1 MKQQMITE
9 IVQKLTALMLPVIQG
24 QETDLSINC
33 EFLDASWG
41 SGSRKIS
48 YETAIFLNEDE
59 KQIFMYEKTLEIGS
73 GVSFGASSD
82 TTFQSGTTLF
92 RKVKSIQYGPDG
104 RAFDYNLDLGAIPK
118 AVKDTAK
125 QYGWKF
131 KTVLSRSKA
140 CYPAGYGVGTG
151 IVGAVGGAAILST
164 ANVSSN
170 VPTQVPPNA
179 SVTSSTLPTQFC
191 PHCGTQ
197 HNIGAA
203 FCANCGKS
211 LGGTPAAAAVAGGV
225 ASIASA
231 ASVTSAGGAASTVR
245 SSNSSATLGAATPQG
260 AQADPKRKF
269 GILRTLG
276 FGLLSITTVLFFALM
291 SVNLVGWLI
300 GFATLFVTLI
310 LLKLSV
316 GKGLFIN
323 LLIFLIS
330 FVTLFFVMSYSIPD
344 TKDTSS
350 LGNPVGQNESTP
362 TAVTQNKVDS
372 TGTTVAAGTA
382 VDHSQSAFYIEY
394 VNIDTG
400 ASVHYDSELNYF
412 KGALSIQSRVILG
425 LNTNIP
431 YYSNGNG
438 ETQNDTNII
447 KATLNVTPVNVP
459 VGNFVAYRFLGYDSM
474 VLNPKTLKNQS
485 LPTDYVLP
493 VYSTYDEATAKEDSG
508 DGNYILYLVGETQS
522 VQLRF
527 GTAILDI
534 LPSEDFSQKTTDQYY
549 ADSLALAASKGYTDA
564 GLRHRVR
571 ISLLL
576 ESKNGKK
583 HLIEFERDIL
593 PDGYSILTTTPGGT
607 HYEEKSD
614 GNPQNAKDDLFSKI
628 IP

>member
-9 IVQKLTALMLPVIQG
+9 IVQKLTALMLPVVQG

-73 GVSFGASSD
+73 GISFGTSSD

-92 RKVKSIQYGPDG
+92 RKVKSVQYGPDG

-118 AVKDTAK
+118 AVKETAK

-140 CYPAGYGVGTG
+140 CYPAGYSAGAG
-151 IVGAVGGAAILST
+151 IVGAVGAAAILST
-164 ANVSSN
+164 ANI
-170 VPTQVPPNA
+170 PPIA
-179 SVTSSTLPTQFC
+179 DAVVTPSTLAAQFC
-191 PHCGTQ
+191 PHCGTP

-211 LGGTPAAAAVAGGV
+211 LGGTPAAASVAGGV
-225 ASIASA
+225 AMAASVASA
-231 ASVTSAGGAASTVR
+231 ASVTSAGGSASTVR
-245 SSNSSATLGAATPQG
+245 GSISSATLGATAPQG
-260 AQADPKRKF
+260 AQAGPKRKL

-276 FGLLSITTVLFFALM
+276 FVFLSITTVLFFALM
-291 SVNLVGWLI
+291 SVNLMGWLI

-350 LGNPVGQNESTP
+350 QGNPVGENQPTP
-362 TAVTQNKVDS
+362 TAVTPDNS
-372 TGTTVAAGTA
+372 TPTGTTVAAGTA

-394 VNIDTG
+394 LDIDSS
-400 ASVHYDSELNYF
+400 ASTHYDSAQSYT
-412 KGALSIQSRVILG
+412 KGALSVQSRVILG

-431 YYSNGNG
+431 YYSNGSG

-459 VGNFVAYRFLGYDSM
+459 IGKFVAYRFLGYDSIA
-474 VLNPKTLKNQS
+474 LNPQTLANQT
-485 LPTDYVLP
+485 LPPDYVLP
-493 VYSTYDEATAKEDSG
+493 VYGTYDEATAKEDSG
-508 DGNYILYLVGETQS
+508 EGNYILYLVGETQS

-534 LPSEDFSQKTTDQYY
+534 LPSEDFSQKTTDQFYV
-549 ADSLALAASKGYTDA
+549 DSLALAASKGYTSEA
-564 GLRHRVR
+564 LRHRVR

-593 PDGYSILTTTPGGT
+593 PDGYEILTTKPGGT
-607 HYEEKSD
+607 SYEEKSD

-628 IP
+628 VN